1 VKDPRLGPVELA
13 DATLRI
19 FEPLIGDVFV
29 VAVTEPASIELVLE
43 SAAAAGS
50 WQGGRQPFSL
60 VFHGPRDPLLAQ
72 AIYRFEHEALGA
84 LEIFVVP
91 LGQSAEHT
99 TYEAVFT

>member
-1 VKDPRLGPVELA
+1 MELA
-13 DATLRI
+13 ETTLAI
-19 FEPLIGDVFV
+19 FEPLVGDVFV
-29 VAVTEPASIELVLE
+29 VAAEPASIELVLE
-43 SAAAAGS
+43 SATAVGS
-50 WQGGRQPFSL
+50 WPGGRQPFSL
-60 VFHGPRDPLLAQ
+60 IFHGPRDPLLAQ